1 VFGGWNPSWYFS
13 NVHTVDGHAKPS
25 ECIRC
30 GKCER
35 ECPQGLPIRELLAE
49 VATEFE

>member
-1 VFGGWNPSWYFS
+1 VFGGWNPGWYFS